1 MICVKLKL
9 KEEILESGQARVWV
23 NISVIKIIW
32 NKIWDARNGLERVKE
47 RTSEAISF
55 LSYLNIILDSYCEME

>member
-1 MICVKLKL
+1 MCEVEVERGNFGKWTGKGMS
-9 KEEILESGQARVWV
+9 KYKS
-23 NISVIKIIW
+23 IKIIW

-55 LSYLNIILDSYCEME
+55 LIYLNIFLDS